1 MRIIISES
9 ATYLVLSVVI
19 LCWLYVAA
27 RMIARG
33 VLRSIEEW
41 KDKGRKNGYKKQ

>member
-1 MRIIISES
+1 MSNLLIYLFISFF
-9 ATYLVLSVVI
+9 I
-19 LCWLYVAA
+19 LGWLYVAA

-41 KDKGRKNGYKKQ
+41 KIERNKKHG